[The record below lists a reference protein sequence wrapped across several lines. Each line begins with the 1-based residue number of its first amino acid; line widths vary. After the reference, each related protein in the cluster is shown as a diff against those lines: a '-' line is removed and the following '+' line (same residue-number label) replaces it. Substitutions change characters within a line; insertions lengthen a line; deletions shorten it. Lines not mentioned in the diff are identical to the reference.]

1 MFYLL
6 IALLSFICIT
16 DVFNRKIHNVSAG
29 GTLIIALLLSPNS
42 WMSIYPS
49 MLVCFVIGFCLFA
62 MQVWGG
68 GDSKLIVSLSPLFT
82 VVQLPDFF
90 VTMLLCGG
98 MLSVIY
104 WIKYRLIPQK
114 SPDRGLPYGVAI
126 VCGAIISLYF
136 SQGLAIYS

>member
-1 MFYLL
+1 
-6 IALLSFICIT
+6 
-16 DVFNRKIHNVSAG
+16 
-29 GTLIIALLLSPNS
+29 
-42 WMSIYPS
+42 